1 MKKYYLHKDF
11 YIIEGG
17 MITENNL
24 KCLTGDCKELTKEE
38 YEYLKQNELILNNI
52 LRIELEENKTPI
64 YLIEEYDEAT
74 EESKTFYSIEACRY
88 DY

>member
-17 MITENNL
+17 MITENDP
-24 KCLTGDCKELTKEE
+24 KRLTGDSTELTKEE
-38 YEYLKQNELILNNI
+38 YEYLKQNKLILNNI

-64 YLIEEYDEAT
+64 YLIEEYDEET
-74 EESKTFYSIEACRY
+74 EESAAFYSIEACKY